1 MRKMTDKKELSRRD
15 FFRTAGALGTGSLLA
30 AREALAQSKDAATG
44 DTGAR
49 ETVPLRPFG
58 KTGVQV
64 SSLSLGGMFDIPS
77 NQLVLKQAMNWGVT
91 YWDTADCY
99 SGGKSETGMGQF
111 FKKYPESRAKVFLV
125 TKSDSRD
132 PDGMTA
138 LLNQSLGR
146 LNTDFIDLY
155 FLHGVSSI
163 RELTPATKAW
173 AEKAKADKKIKFFGF
188 STHSNMED
196 CMLGAAE
203 LGWID
208 GIMMSYNFRNMHQDK
223 MKKAVDAC
231 VRAGIGLTAMKTQG
245 GGPVGMDSETELELA
260 GRFLKQNFTDKQ
272 AKLKAVWEN
281 PAIASICSQMPNMT
295 ILMSN
300 VAAALNRSQLS
311 AEDLQLMERYAQET
325 ASSYCAG
332 CATLCEAAVGGAVPV
347 RDVMRCLMY
356 YHSYGEHERA
366 RRLFGHIPP
375 QVRLCLPDL
384 DYTAAEQNCPQR
396 LHIGKLM
403 REAAALLA

>member
-1 MRKMTDKKELSRRD
+1 MTEKKELSRRD

-30 AREALAQSKDAATG
+30 AREALAQNKDTATEEA
-44 DTGAR
+44 GAH

-77 NQLVLKQAMNWGVT
+77 NQLLLKQALNWGVT

-99 SGGKSETGMGQF
+99 GGGKSEAGMGQF

-125 TKSDSRD
+125 SKSDARD

-155 FLHGVSSI
+155 FLHGVSGI
-163 RELTPATKAW
+163 RELAPAMKAW

-260 GRFLKQNFTDKQ
+260 GRFLKQGFTDKQ
-272 AKLKAVWEN
+272 ARLKAVWEN
-281 PAIASICSQMPNMT
+281 PAIASICSQMPTMT

-300 VAAALNRSQLS
+300 VAAALNRTELS
-311 AEDLQLMERYAQET
+311 AEDLRLMERYAQET

-332 CATLCEAAVGGAVPV
+332 CATLCETAVGGAVPI

-356 YHSYGEHERA
+356 YNSYGEHERA
-366 RRLFGHIPP
+366 RRLFGYIPSE
-375 QVRLCLPDL
+375 VRLCLSDL

-396 LHIGKLM
+396 LRIGKLM

>member
-1 MRKMTDKKELSRRD
+1 MTDKKELSRRD
-15 FFRTAGALGTGSLLA
+15 FFRTAGALGTGSILA
-30 AREALAQSKDAATG
+30 AREALAQTKDAAGG
-44 DTGAR
+44 DTGTPEA
-49 ETVPLRPFG
+49 VPLRPFG

-77 NQLVLKQAMNWGVT
+77 NQLLLKQAVKWGVT

-99 SGGKSETGMGQF
+99 GGGKSETGMGQF
-111 FKKYPESRAKVFLV
+111 FKKYPETRSKIFLV
-125 TKSDSRD
+125 TKSDARD
-132 PDGMTA
+132 PEGMTA
-138 LLNQSLGR
+138 LLSQSLER

-163 RELTPATKAW
+163 RELKPATKAW
-173 AEKAKADKKIKFFGF
+173 AEKAKADKKIRFFGF

-231 VRAGIGLTAMKTQG
+231 ARAGVGLTAMNTQG
-245 GGPVGMDSETELELA
+245 GGPVSMDSETELELA
-260 GRFLKQNFTDKQ
+260 GRFLKQGFTDKQ

-300 VAAALNRSQLS
+300 VAAALNRTQLS
-311 AEDLQLMERYAQET
+311 AEDLQLMERYAHET

-332 CATLCEAAVGGAVPV
+332 CATLCEVAVGGAVPV

-366 RRLFGHIPP
+366 RKLFGHIPP
-375 QVRLCLPDL
+375 EVRLCLPDL
-384 DYTAAEQNCPQR
+384 DYTVAEQKCPQR
-396 LHIGKLM
+396 LRIGKLM